1 MRFYT
6 KQHPFYCGID
16 LHARTLYVCI
26 LDQAGETLLHRNRQ
40 ATPEALL
47 KAIAPYR
54 DQIVM
59 AAECMFTWSWLA
71 DLCAEH
77 GLPFVLGHALYMKA
91 IHGGKAKNDKSD
103 AHKIAVLLRGGML
116 PQAYVYPAK
125 MRATRD
131 LLRRRMHLV
140 RKRGEL
146 LAHVQN
152 TNSQYNLP
160 AIGKKI
166 AYKANRDG
174 VAERCAD
181 PAVQKSMAID
191 LALIGYYDA
200 LLCDLEL
207 AIVKAAKHHDANTW
221 YLLRTVPG
229 IGKILSLV
237 LLYEIPDIERFPR
250 VQDFASE
257 CRLVKCAKAS
267 AGKRSGTS
275 GTKIGNAHLQWAFS
289 EAAVLFLRDNP
300 AAQKL
305 LARLEKKHSKGKA
318 LTILAHKLARAVYY
332 MLKRQTA
339 FDMNTFLHG
348 EGRGVGERGA

>member
-16 LHARTLYVCI
+16 LHARTMYVCI
-26 LDQAGETLLHRNRQ
+26 LDQAGETRVHRNMT

-54 DQIVM
+54 EQIVL
-59 AAECMFTWSWLA
+59 AAACMFPWYWIA
-71 DLCAEH
+71 DLCAAH
-77 GLPFVLGHALYMKA
+77 GIPFVLGHALYMKA
-91 IHGGKAKNDKSD
+91 IHGGKAKNDKID
-103 AHKIAVLLRGGML
+103 AQKIAALLRGGML
-116 PQAYVYPAK
+116 PQAYVYPAE

-131 LLRRRMHLV
+131 LLRRRMHLA
-140 RKRGEL
+140 RKRGAL

-166 AYKANRDG
+166 AYKANRAG

-181 PAVQKSMAID
+181 PAVHKSIEVD
-191 LALIGYYDA
+191 LALITYDDA
-200 LLCDLEL
+200 LLRDVEL
-207 AIVKAAKHHDANTW
+207 SLVKTAKHHDANTL
-221 YLLRTVPG
+221 YLLQTVPG
-229 IGKILSLV
+229 IGTILSLV
-237 LLYEIPDIERFPR
+237 LLYEIHDIARFPR
-250 VQDFASE
+250 VQDCASY
-257 CRLVKCAKAS
+257 CRLITCARAS

-275 GTKIGNAHLQWAFS
+275 GAKIGNAHLTWAFS

-300 AAQKL
+300 AAQKFL
-305 LARLEKKHSKGKA
+305 SRFEHKHGKGKA
-318 LTILAHKLARAVYY
+318 LTILAHTLARAVYD

-339 FDMNTFLHG
+339 FDLQQCLQ
-348 EGRGVGERGA
+348 A